1 MADHELDV
9 RQTRKPDKHPTIFR
23 AFAELPVGDALVLV
37 NDHDPRQL
45 RDEFEI
51 EYPRGYDWEYLA
63 KEPREWRIR
72 ISKLAATPLPRV
84 LTDAAFTGPAATG
97 TATDALPGEAAGEA
111 DPAGIVWKLQMRE
124 RDLDSN
130 IVSLAPGGQI
140 GAHAGPDVDVLVC
153 VLAGSGELTTELD
166 AFALAPGSL
175 VWLPRRSRRQFEA
188 GPGGLRYLTVHQRR
202 QALTLTTA
210 PHWS

>member
-9 RQTRKPDKHPTIFR
+9 RQTRKPDKHPAIFR
-23 AFAELPVGDALVLV
+23 AFAELPAGDALVLV
-37 NDHDPRQL
+37 NDHDPRHL
-45 RDEFEI
+45 RDEFEV
-51 EYPRGYDWEYLA
+51 EYPRGYGWEYLA

-72 ISKLAATPLPRV
+72 ISKLATTPLPRV
-84 LTDAAFTGPAATG
+84 LTDAAAIAGARPAGQAD
-97 TATDALPGEAAGEA
+97 DASQDGEA

-153 VLAGSGELTTELD
+153 VLAGSGELITELD
-166 AFALAPGSL
+166 ALSLAPGAL
-175 VWLPRRSRRQFEA
+175 VWLPRRSRRQFDA

-202 QALTLTTA
+202 QALTRTTA
-210 PHWS
+210 PDRS

>member
-9 RQTRKPDKHPTIFR
+9 RQMRKPDKHPAIFR
-23 AFAELPVGDALVLV
+23 AFAELPVAESLVLV
-37 NDHDPRQL
+37 NDHDPRHL

-63 KEPREWRIR
+63 KEPRDWRIR
-72 ISKLAATPLPRV
+72 ITKLATTPLPRI
-84 LTDAAFTGPAATG
+84 LTDAAAISAAG
-97 TATDALPGEAAGEA
+97 SDAPAGEA
-111 DPAGIVWKLQMRE
+111 DPAGVAWKLQMRE

-130 IVSLAPGGQI
+130 IVSLAPDGQI
-140 GAHAGPDVDVLVC
+140 GAHAGPDVDVLIC
-153 VLAGSGELTTELD
+153 VLAGSGELATELD
-166 AFALAPGSL
+166 TLALTPGSL
-175 VWLPRRSRRQFEA
+175 VWLPRRSRRQFAA

-210 PHWS
+210 PHRLQA